1 MYKQILTFL
10 SVLLLCACASLRA
23 KQEGGDVRN
32 LKTVNFFAEGKQ
44 QVAFKVTGTLENMQ
58 MEGVLMAKRMA
69 DQINVVLLSGGLLR
83 VLDVAISQDEVEY
96 RYLLSEVDTALVR
109 GRITQLLDLLFS
121 APQNYAGAHTKN
133 GQTRVTYK
141 GPRAKTVLLEA
152 DEACRGV
159 CSTAVRDL
167 LAQKKE
173 PVGLVTPAVLAY
185 FKERG
190 FC

>member
-1 MYKQILTFL
+1 MTVAVVPGSYDPMTVGHLDVVRRAAALYDRVVVAVMNNENKTYRFDMDERAHIAALTVEGL
-10 SVLLLCACASLRA
+10 ANVSVVAS
-23 KQEGGDVRN
+23 E
-32 LKTVNFFAEGKQ
+32 
-44 QVAFKVTGTLENMQ
+44 
-58 MEGVLMAKRMA
+58 
-69 DQINVVLLSGGLLR
+69 GLLIDLFDA
-83 VLDVAISQDEVEY
+83 VGGTAIVKGVRDERDRSYE
-96 RYLLSEVDTALVR
+96 EKMAAWN
-109 GRITQLLDLLFS
+109 I
-121 APQNYAGAHTKN
+121 AHN
-133 GQTRVTYK
+133 
-141 GPRAKTVLLEA
+141 PRAKTVLLEA